1 MPRVISVNNHRFP
14 GPNQYYAGP
23 PTPTGASSSTW
34 VPVSTGVLIIAFPAY
49 NFVGSSPGIGY
60 RYDITTNTTTAESY
74 AYGTYPNLAGGGV
87 NAQFRKGYFC
97 SLGGGFALVGRID
110 TSSGTSIAW
119 IYNDQTRSFTSINGP
134 GFILSSGSSSLA
146 VGAYHLGPNLAYVE
160 HNGQAF
166 VYNRINNTWTSA
178 ATITSVWTGARISDG
193 LLYLAGKKNES
204 APNATTYTAD
214 SAESWIY
221 NHSTN
226 TVTALGHS
234 LQLKFPPT
242 EGIGGSSYLR
252 TKSGQMANFA
262 NDGIIALGANNNW
275 LVYRHSIGTIIT
287 RPATY
292 IPQYI
297 ALLRSNPVS
306 YVLDRA
312 VDPSTNY
319 VYSW

>member
-49 NFVGSSPGIGY
+49 NSVGSSPGIGY
-60 RYDITTNTTTAESY
+60 RYDIATNTVTTQNY
-74 AYGTYPNLAGGGV
+74 AYNTYPNLEDGGGPTGT
-87 NAQFRKGYFC
+87 FRKGYFC

-110 TSSGTSIAW
+110 TSGSPAVPSAAW
-119 IYNDQTRSFTSINGP
+119 VYNDQTRSFTAINGP
-134 GFILSSGSSSLA
+134 GFILSQGNPA
-146 VGAYHLGPNLAYVE
+146 PTMGAYYLGPNLGYVE
-160 HNGQAF
+160 GNGQAY
-166 VYNRINNTWTSA
+166 VYNRINNTWSSA
-178 ATITSVWTGARISDG
+178 AGLTSVWTGGRISDG
-193 LLYLAGKKNES
+193 LLYLAGKVGTAQS
-204 APNATTYTAD
+204 AQ
-214 SAESWIY
+214 SFVY
-221 NHSTN
+221 NHSTG
-226 TVTALGHS
+226 TVTALGHG
-234 LQLKFPPT
+234 LELKVPPPVT
-242 EGIGGSSYLR
+242 R
-252 TKSGQMANFA
+252 SGQMENFA

-275 LVYRHSIGTIIT
+275 LVYRHSTRSIIS

-306 YVLDRA
+306 YVLDMG

-319 VYSW
+319 VYSY